1 MNEFLNMF
9 KIMITIYIAGLTN
22 SKSVKIENRKKP

>member
-9 KIMITIYIAGLTN
+9 KITIYTAGLTN